1 MKEGDLVKRKP
12 EWGDWVK
19 YNPWMLTEKD
29 LKIGMVMSISYWD
42 DSSSARSVKVLWDSG
57 SEILWFDDI
66 EVINE
71 NLS

>member
-1 MKEGDLVKRKP
+1 MKH
-12 EWGDWVK
+12 
-19 YNPWMLTEKD
+19 NPWMLTEKD
-29 LKIGMVMSISYWD
+29 LKIGMVVSVSYWD